1 MRALLF
7 LSQYW
12 IIWHPTTWRHFVLFF
27 SMMGWGG
34 VGQGLIWFNNIP
46 CSNFRTWCYVVIS
59 WCKWCEAITCSC
71 TWCYAVASPSCCT
84 WCCVVSSLSI
94 WRYVVTFSSTWRC
107 VVTSSSSWCYA
118 VTSPSSCTWCY
129 VVICSCT
136 WWCVVTSS
144 CTWSFLWL
152 ISPTQL
158 CKPCD
163 RGGQTR
169 VICQQNWEAMRRV
182 AQPMR
187 EQNTEYLG

>member
-34 VGQGLIWFNNIP
+34 VGQGLMWFNNIP
-46 CSNFRTWCYVVIS
+46 CSYFRTWCYDVIS

-71 TWCYAVASPSCCT
+71 TWCYAVTSPSCCT

-94 WRYVVTFSSTWRC
+94 WRYVVTFSSTWR
-107 VVTSSSSWCYA
+107 
-118 VTSPSSCTWCY
+118 
-129 VVICSCT
+129 
-136 WWCVVTSS
+136 CVVTSS

-169 VICQQNWEAMRRV
+169 VICQQNWEAMRRRHNLCV
-182 AQPMR
+182 
-187 EQNTEYLG
+187 NKILNI